1 MQVGE
6 VVDGDQKKEFLITGS
21 RDKSLMIWDIQEKGD
36 ADADKEW
43 GVPRKIFKGKQWISS
58 YMSFLNRPL
67 SLRQRSRFVSGQQI
81 RSFRLMGRFSPP
93 LGLEEGSNNQE
104 ICQPL
109 QRRPRCCFLPRQ
121 QTKCQRWQRQEPQD
135 LEYLALQDQLRLQS

>member
-43 GVPRKIFKGKQWISS
+43 GVPRKIFKGKQ
-58 YMSFLNRPL
+58 
-67 SLRQRSRFVSGQQI
+67 
-81 RSFRLMGRFSPP
+81 
-93 LGLEEGSNNQE
+93 
-104 ICQPL
+104 
-109 QRRPRCCFLPRQ
+109 
-121 QTKCQRWQRQEPQD
+121 
-135 LEYLALQDQLRLQS
+135 

>member
-67 SLRQRSRFVSGQQI
+67 SLRQRSRFVSGQQTWFAI
-81 RSFRLMGRFSPP
+81 SLK
-93 LGLEEGSNNQE
+93 EEINDNLWKESW
-104 ICQPL
+104 L
-109 QRRPRCCFLPRQ
+109 SS
-121 QTKCQRWQRQEPQD
+121 
-135 LEYLALQDQLRLQS
+135 YLSWITYFKQYEEFVDN